1 MLAICYRRSQHLA
14 FSLCLCFFNIILSV
28 VLIPL
33 KNLVCSNLL
42 LCLQRT
48 PISHKVIEKRRR
60 DRINRCLNEL
70 GKTVPMALAKQ
81 VFSTLEI
88 IFGVKYD
95 TLLEVSYYKISPH
108 SHLNTMQRLEQ
119 IL

>member
-1 MLAICYRRSQHLA
+1 
-14 FSLCLCFFNIILSV
+14 
-28 VLIPL
+28 
-33 KNLVCSNLL
+33 
-42 LCLQRT
+42 
-48 PISHKVIEKRRR
+48 
-60 DRINRCLNEL
+60 
-70 GKTVPMALAKQ
+70 MALAKQ

-95 TLLEVSYYKISPH
+95 TVLEVSYYIIFPH